1 MTRGN
6 RRHYKV
12 EKLKSKKIIDKM
24 LAEGYT
30 YDDIAA
36 AIEEKGE
43 QISTSALQRYNA
55 SFEYAAEKIKRVQEQ
70 AKVLIDALHENP
82 NTDMAEVANQVMMSG
97 LLERVAGADDEF
109 EKLPL
114 DKVGA
119 LIARLE
125 HSAVGRER
133 LKLTYDKMLTAAS
146 EKIKNQLK
154 LELAELPELQMKLV
168 EQVDKIMNEITEKR

>member
-1 MTRGN
+1 MTKKKRC
-6 RRHYKV
+6 HYKV
-12 EKLKSKKIIDKM
+12 EKLKSKKVVDKM

-30 YDDIAA
+30 YDDIAMA
-36 AIEEKGE
+36 VEENGE
-43 QISTSALQRYNA
+43 KISTSALQRYNA

-70 AKVLIDALHENP
+70 AKVLIDALRENP

-97 LLERVAGADDEF
+97 LLERVASAEDEF
-109 EKLPL
+109 ENLPL
-114 DKVGA
+114 DKVGN

-133 LKLTYDKMLTAAS
+133 LKLTYDKMLSAAS

-154 LELAELPELQMKLV
+154 LELSEQPELQIKLV
-168 EQVDKIMNEITEKR
+168 EQVDKIMSEVTEKR